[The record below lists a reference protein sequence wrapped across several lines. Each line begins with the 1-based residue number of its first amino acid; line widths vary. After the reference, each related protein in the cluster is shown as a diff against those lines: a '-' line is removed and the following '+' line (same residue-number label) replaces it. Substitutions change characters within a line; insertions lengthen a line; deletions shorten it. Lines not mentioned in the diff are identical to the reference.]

1 MRLVFHLLGKLPL
14 RLLHALGSLLG
25 WLLYWASPSMRRNL
39 AHNAGLAGL
48 SAGQMRQAVMHAGR
62 MVAELP
68 WVWSAG
74 PERLRR
80 AITWDGLE
88 LIEAALAKG
97 KGVIYLT
104 PHTGGFEALPA
115 AHALWIAPRFGP
127 ITVLYRP
134 SRSAALDKLAK
145 ASRAIPGV
153 QMAPTSTAGVRSLL
167 RALKQGGTVGLLPDQ
182 VPEEGLG
189 VWAPFFGQ
197 PAYTMTLV
205 GSLARHTGAPV
216 LMVCSERL
224 PRGQGFCVRVRP
236 AHLAMDGSAQTLAA
250 SINRHLEALILECPE
265 MYLWSYARYKHP
277 TKRATQ
283 P

>member
-1 MRLVFHLLGKLPL
+1 MRLAFFLLGKLPL
-14 RLLHALGSLLG
+14 RWLHVLGSLFG
-25 WLLYWASPSMRRNL
+25 WLLHWASPSMRRDL
-39 AHNAGLAGL
+39 ARNASLAGL
-48 SAGQMRQAVMHAGR
+48 TARQMSQAIAHAGR

-74 PERLRR
+74 PERLRQ
-80 AITWDGLE
+80 AIAWDGLE
-88 LIEAALAKG
+88 LIETALAKG

-104 PHTGGFEALPA
+104 PHIGCFEALPA
-115 AHALWIAPRFGP
+115 AHALWLAPRFGP

-134 SRSAALDKLAK
+134 SRSEALDALAK
-145 ASRAIPGV
+145 AARAMPGV
-153 QMAPTSTAGVRSLL
+153 QVAPTSTAGVRSLL
-167 RALKQGGTVGLLPDQ
+167 RALKQGGAVGLLPDQ

-216 LMVCSERL
+216 LLVCGERM
-224 PRGQGFCVRVRP
+224 PQGQGFRVRVRP
-236 AHLAMDGSAQTLAA
+236 IQLALEDSAEALAA
-250 SINRHLEALILECPE
+250 SMNRHLEALILEYPS
-265 MYLWSYARYKHP
+265 MYLWSYARYKSP
-277 TKRATQ
+277 ARRAAR

>member
-1 MRLVFHLLGKLPL
+1 MRLVFSLLGKLPL
-14 RLLHALGSLLG
+14 RLLHAFGSLLG
-25 WLLYWASPSMRRNL
+25 WLLHWASPSMRRHL

-48 SAGQMRQAVMHAGR
+48 TTLQMRQAALHAGR
-62 MVAELP
+62 MVAEIP
-68 WVWSAG
+68 WVWSSG
-74 PERLRR
+74 PERLRQ

-104 PHTGGFEALPA
+104 PHVGCFEALPA
-115 AHALWIAPRFGP
+115 AHALWLAPRFGP

-134 SRSAALDKLAK
+134 SRSYTLDVLAK
-145 ASRAIPGV
+145 ASRAMPGV
-153 QMAPTSTAGVRSLL
+153 QVAPTSTAGVRSLL
-167 RALKQGGTVGLLPDQ
+167 RALKLGRAVGLLPDQ

-224 PRGQGFCVRVRP
+224 PRGQGFRVRVRP
-236 AHLAMDGSAQTLAA
+236 THLALDDSAQAIAA
-250 SINRHLEALILECPE
+250 SMNRHLEALILECPA
-265 MYLWSYARYKHP
+265 MYLWSYARYKNP
-277 TKRATQ
+277 TKKTDQ